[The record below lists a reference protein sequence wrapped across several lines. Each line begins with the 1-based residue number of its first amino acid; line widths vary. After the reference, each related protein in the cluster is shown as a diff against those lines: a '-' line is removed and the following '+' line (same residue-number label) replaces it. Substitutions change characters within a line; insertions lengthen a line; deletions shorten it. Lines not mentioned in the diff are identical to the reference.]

1 MYILY
6 EDTAFLIDDFL
17 ESFSPSLAVISHSWP
32 ICAFGTAS
40 NQETVR
46 LSAELLPAE
55 TKQNPTIEVVQQS
68 ISGQETDSLQT
79 LCLQIDCTDHET
91 AVKVYRLLT
100 CMNWRTN
107 IAVAGRLPAVSQFF
121 AKTRFVEGFPE
132 GKAGTRRIRVVG
144 RRNLRRYGQQPY
156 GMGIGLAGSHEAA
169 KISYHQS
176 RK

>member
-1 MYILY
+1 MLHHYQTVSKRRIPCIGLTEEHPPETEVLILLYNINLWLGAAPAVYSSAEGKTVYILY

-68 ISGQETDSLQT
+68 IRDKKRT
-79 LCLQIDCTDHET
+79 LCRRSACRLT
-91 AVKVYRLLT
+91 APIMKPLLKYT
-100 CMNWRTN
+100 
-107 IAVAGRLPAVSQFF
+107 AFSPA
-121 AKTRFVEGFPE
+121 
-132 GKAGTRRIRVVG
+132 
-144 RRNLRRYGQQPY
+144 
-156 GMGIGLAGSHEAA
+156 
-169 KISYHQS
+169 
-176 RK
+176 